1 MSTDGWAQWERL
13 AMSDSDHLWSMQSH
27 AFITLTSTPIALH
40 FTQIYKSIRWECLS
54 YSTISIS
61 IMSQPPSS
69 FHATQI
75 PLNLPHVLSTTPFT
89 KLPWPNAIDDW
100 LAMNY
105 LDSIHNFYSPGYM
118 HLRDYLMIK
127 WCVYFSYM
135 LKQYISF
142 LYHPPKTI
150 FSINK

>member
-1 MSTDGWAQWERL
+1 MSCC
-13 AMSDSDHLWSMQSH
+13 MQKSCMRQ
-27 AFITLTSTPIALH
+27 AVSSSCV
-40 FTQIYKSIRWECLS
+40 TQIYKSIRWECFS

-61 IMSQPPSS
+61 IMSPPPSS
-69 FHATQI
+69 FHATQT

-105 LDSIHNFYSPGYM
+105 LDGIHNFYSPGYM

-142 LYHPPKTI
+142 LYHPKPSSQ
-150 FSINK
+150 SINRSTVTTSSQMSYFLIL